1 MTYHFWSQAA
11 WLSFTVALFAHGTVG
26 SFFSGTAPHE
36 LGHGTVF
43 RTKWLNRLFMHL
55 FSLLSWWDHFDYAS
69 SHTYHHRYTMYPDGD
84 RENLPPLEASVS
96 PWVWLQL
103 LTLNLFSKP
112 GRNFGKGGLIS
123 TIFVTIK
130 SSIGIVGSTTN
141 PSREWLQALHD
152 DQPAEMRKSMWWS
165 RFMLLFHCSVVTIS
179 VLTGLWVLPL
189 LVTFFPFIGNWGA
202 YLVGITQHTGLRD
215 NVADFRKSTRS
226 MTLNPIAEFL
236 YWRMNWHIEHHMY
249 AGVPCYNLK
258 KLAQEISDDM
268 PEPRTLLGAWREM
281 RNTSHRQKEDPSYV
295 FDTPIPESKE
305 RIGNEDE
312 DLEGSIGDL
321 APAGL
326 R

>member
-1 MTYHFWSQAA
+1 M
-11 WLSFTVALFAHGTVG
+11 
-26 SFFSGTAPHE
+26 
-36 LGHGTVF
+36 
-43 RTKWLNRLFMHL
+43 
-55 FSLLSWWDHFDYAS
+55 
-69 SHTYHHRYTMYPDGD
+69 
-84 RENLPPLEASVS
+84 
-96 PWVWLQL
+96 
-103 LTLNLFSKP
+103 
-112 GRNFGKGGLIS
+112 
-123 TIFVTIK
+123 
-130 SSIGIVGSTTN
+130 
-141 PSREWLQALHD
+141 
-152 DQPAEMRKSMWWS
+152 
-165 RFMLLFHCSVVTIS
+165 
-179 VLTGLWVLPL
+179 
-189 LVTFFPFIGNWGA
+189 
-202 YLVGITQHTGLRD
+202 VGITQHTGLRD

-312 DLEGSIGDL
+312 NLEGSIGDL